1 MVFNA
6 AICVIQSEKF
16 RANREMLAQIIK
28 SIFWSLASRIIRY
41 LGQYLSTKSVY
52 GDFLKSGNKK
62 SFRQAHAEDIAKYE
76 EALRILK
83 QHSPDGRFPTMKD
96 LRAEKEQL
104 TIQKDAQY
112 DTYHYF
118 KDYHREL
125 QTVCANVDNILG
137 TEREARREQ
146 QQSRKNEHSL

>member
-1 MVFNA
+1 M
-6 AICVIQSEKF
+6 
-16 RANREMLAQIIK
+16 
-28 SIFWSLASRIIRY
+28 
-41 LGQYLSTKSVY
+41 
-52 GDFLKSGNKK
+52 KSGNKK

-96 LRAEKEQL
+96 LRAEKEQF